1 VWTNEDRVV
10 AAAASV
16 DVDRW
21 QTELAEVVARVGH
34 RFHRH
39 EPRAHAAAVV
49 SALMAGVEDPN
60 CWTLAE
66 QVGHA
71 GPDAI
76 QHLLARARWDEDGV
90 RDDLRDY
97 VAEHL
102 SAQVETADPV
112 GTVLVADETGDLKK
126 GRHTV
131 GVHRQYTG
139 TAGRIENA
147 QVAVYLLYA
156 TSVGH
161 AFIDRE
167 LYLPKAWTDDPA
179 RCAAAGVP
187 DDVAFATKPALAGRM
202 LARTLDAGIRVRWFA
217 GDEVYGQDPAL
228 RRQLRAAGVG
238 YVVAIASDHRLTTG
252 IGTRRAVDLAVR
264 PDLPWHRLSA
274 GDGAHG
280 HRWYDW
286 ALIDLHPAD
295 RDHDAHGGHHALLIR
310 RNRTTGELAFYRT
323 WTPAPVTL
331 ATLVTVAG
339 RRWTIEEAFQSSK
352 GLTGLDDHQVRRW
365 TSWRRWTVLAMFAHA
380 ILTVLTA
387 TATSLPTRDD
397 TNRNDLGDHNDRP
410 ALIPPTRNEIQR
422 LIAAMTATVRGHL
435 DHALAWSYRRRRTQ
449 ARARASH
456 YKRQAITTQ

>member
-1 VWTNEDRVV
+1 VV

-16 DVDRW
+16 DGERW
-21 QTELAEVVARVGH
+21 QAELAEVVARVGH

-49 SALMAGVEDPN
+49 SALLAGVDDPN

-97 VAEHL
+97 VVEHL
-102 SAQVETADPV
+102 SQQVEAGDPV
-112 GTVLVADETGDLKK
+112 GAVLVADETGDLKK

-131 GVHRQYTG
+131 GVQRQYTG

-147 QVAVYLLYA
+147 QVAVYVLYA

-167 LYLPKAWTDDPA
+167 LYLPKAWTDDRA

-187 DDVAFATKPALAGRM
+187 DQVGFATKPALAARM
-202 LARTLDAGIRVRWFA
+202 LARTLDAGIDVRWFA

-228 RRQLRAAGVG
+228 RRQLRARGVG
-238 YVVAIASDHRLTTG
+238 YVVAVASDHRVTTG
-252 IGTRRAVDLAVR
+252 IGARRAVDLAVR
-264 PDLPWHRLSA
+264 PDLAWQRLSA

-286 ALIDLHPAD
+286 ALIDLHPND
-295 RDHDAHGGHHALLIR
+295 RDHDGHGGHHALLIR

-323 WTPAPVTL
+323 WTPASASVQ
-331 ATLVTVAG
+331 TLVTVAG
-339 RRWTIEEAFQSSK
+339 RRWTIEEGFQSSK

-365 TSWRRWTVLAMFAHA
+365 TSWRRWTVLAMLAHA
-380 ILTVLTA
+380 ILTVLATTTA
-387 TATSLPTRDD
+387 APPAQRD
-397 TNRNDLGDHNDRP
+397 NQP
-410 ALIPPTRNEIQR
+410 ADPSHLAGLIPLTRNEIQR
-422 LIAAMTATVRGHL
+422 LIAALTASARASLEHT
-435 DHALAWSYRRRRTQ
+435 LAWSHRRRRTQ

-456 YKRQAITTQ
+456 YKRQALTTE